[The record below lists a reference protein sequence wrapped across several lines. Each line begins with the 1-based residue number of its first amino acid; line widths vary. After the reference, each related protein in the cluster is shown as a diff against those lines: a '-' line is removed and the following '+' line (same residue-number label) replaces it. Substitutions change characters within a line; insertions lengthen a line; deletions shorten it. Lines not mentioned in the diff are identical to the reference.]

1 MRHVCLALALA
12 FVLMSP
18 ASVWADE
25 AGERWKLAESTT
37 EGESAVTL
45 FVETERTA
53 GRPAF
58 KIETTFDVSPFV
70 AATTLMDGMVSE
82 SDVPRGQR
90 RRVLE
95 QSEHEAFVYT
105 FIDLPFLLSDR
116 ELALRI
122 VHSEDSEAGIHRI
135 DWVEANELLP
145 AVQGGVVRLNGAKGY
160 WEFRPDGYGGTLATH
175 MTQTE
180 IGGSIPNSLGDRLMK
195 SQALDSVERLRNKV
209 RIRQRTHVAGSPSV
223 KPEAGE

>member
-1 MRHVCLALALA
+1 MRYAWFSML
-12 FVLMSP
+12 FVLLSHAP
-18 ASVWADE
+18 SWANE
-25 AGERWKLAESTT
+25 AGERWMLAESSG
-37 EGESAVTL
+37 EGESGVTL

-58 KIETTFDVSPFV
+58 KIETTFDVSPFI

-82 SDVPRGQR
+82 SDAPKGQR

-135 DWVEANELLP
+135 DWAEANEVLP
-145 AVQGGVVRLNGAKGY
+145 AAQGGVVRLNGAQGY
-160 WEFRPDGYGGTLATH
+160 WEFRPDGQDGTLATH

-180 IGGSIPNSLGDRLMK
+180 IGGSIPNSIGDRLMK
-195 SQALDSVERLRNKV
+195 SQALESVERLRNEI
-209 RIRQRTHVAGSPSV
+209 RIRQQTHVAGA
-223 KPEAGE
+223 PETRRQRDE